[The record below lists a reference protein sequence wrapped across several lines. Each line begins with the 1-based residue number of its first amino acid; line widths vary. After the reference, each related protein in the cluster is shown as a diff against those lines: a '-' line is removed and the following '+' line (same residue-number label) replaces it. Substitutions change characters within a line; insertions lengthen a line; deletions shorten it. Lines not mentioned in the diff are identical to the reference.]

1 MFSFVINNKTLVV
14 LSDVVGF
21 AVKESVKDA
30 VIVSVFRKN
39 VQTPKDIVIYVK
51 EAEQKATLIQI
62 SELISR
68 WNPGEDFVLK
78 ITSNDDYTEVRQ

>member
-1 MFSFVINNKTLVV
+1 M

-30 VIVSVFRKN
+30 VIVSVFRRN

-51 EAEQKATLIQI
+51 EVEQKATLIQI

-78 ITSNDDYTEVRQ
+78 ITSNDDYTEVR

>member
-39 VQTPKDIVIYVK
+39 VQTPKDIIIYVK

>member
-1 MFSFVINNKTLVV
+1 MFSFVINNKTLVD

-30 VIVSVFRKN
+30 VIVSVFRRN

-51 EAEQKATLIQI
+51 EVEQKATLIQI

-78 ITSNDDYTEVRQ
+78 ITSNDDYTEVR

>member
-30 VIVSVFRKN
+30 VIVSVFRRN

-51 EAEQKATLIQI
+51 EVEQKATLIQI

-78 ITSNDDYTEVRQ
+78 ITSNDDYTEVR